1 MMACLSTQ
9 LASSRRHVT
18 LETILR
24 ASANRHGL
32 AVCKVDTGKSVC
44 FLSPQNNILLNNSI
58 DYENGMHLAVL
69 MGNVQ
74 HPIRHTGGNTMIS
87 KIRRDMAGN
96 EGFTLIEL
104 MIVVAIIGI
113 LAAVAVPNFIAYRD
127 RSRQAAVIATGE
139 AVRSAQAAY
148 ASDSANNLYA
158 ADLATLSAGVTGF
171 TLPSNTTVD
180 GSSVWGTTTYTVN
193 LKLVDK
199 CSTVTPSEVAK
210 LVCP

>member
-1 MMACLSTQ
+1 
-9 LASSRRHVT
+9 
-18 LETILR
+18 
-24 ASANRHGL
+24 
-32 AVCKVDTGKSVC
+32 
-44 FLSPQNNILLNNSI
+44 
-58 DYENGMHLAVL
+58 MHFALL

-74 HPIRHTGGNTMIS
+74 HRIHHSGGNNMIS
-87 KIRRDMAGN
+87 KMRRSMAGN

-148 ASDSANNLYA
+148 ASDSTDNEYA
-158 ADLATLSAGVTGF
+158 ADLATLKAGVTGF
-171 TLPSNTTVD
+171 TLPSNTTEAAN
-180 GSSVWGTTTYTVN
+180 SVWGKSTYTVN
-193 LKLVDK
+193 LKQSDK